1 MNIDD
6 IYPSL
11 NDLKKRAKQRLPFFA
26 WEYLDSA
33 TGVEDQKTRNRIELD
48 KILFETR
55 ILRGEYTPNQ
65 ETTFL
70 GKTYSHP
77 FGVAP
82 VGMSGMIWPG
92 AEYIL
97 ARGCADAK
105 IPYCLSAVATVTPE
119 MISSSIGDMGWMQL
133 YPPTD
138 PNVRRDMLRRAKDSG
153 FHTLVLTVDVPAPS
167 RRERQRRAQLTI
179 PPRITPKML
188 WETATHPSWAL
199 GTARYGQ
206 PRLRFAESY
215 VKVKGNTSSTAHP
228 GYIIRGK
235 PDWNYL
241 SELRDEWDGHI
252 IVKGVTSAHDA
263 SKLKD
268 VGADAVWVSNHSGRQ
283 FDGGQSSIE
292 TLPGIRKAV
301 GADAVWVSN
310 HSGRQFDG
318 GQSSIETLPGIR
330 KAVGDSFPLIFDS
343 GVEGGLDI
351 LRAIALGA
359 NFVMLGRAFH
369 YALAAL
375 GKKGFEQM
383 AFILSDDINTNMYQ
397 MGIEELS
404 QSSDRIIKRD

>member
-1 MNIDD
+1 MSIDD
-6 IYPSL
+6 KYPSL
-11 NDLKKRAKQRLPFFA
+11 NDLKKRAKRRLPHFA

-33 TGVEDQKTRNRIELD
+33 TGVEDQKARNRIELD

-55 ILRGEYTPNQ
+55 VLQGEYTPSQ

-70 GKTYSHP
+70 GRSYTHP

-92 AEYIL
+92 AEYML
-97 ARGCADAK
+97 AQGCVK
-105 IPYCLSAVATVTPE
+105 LSIPYSMSAVATVTPE
-119 MISSSIGDMGWMQL
+119 MIASSLGDMGWMQL

-138 PNVRRDMLRRAKDSG
+138 PNIRRDMLRRAKNAG

-179 PPRITPKML
+179 PPKITPTML
-188 WETATHPSWAL
+188 WETATHPAWAI
-199 GTARYGQ
+199 GTARHGQ

-228 GYIIRGK
+228 GYIIRGR
-235 PDWNYL
+235 PNWDYL
-241 SELRDEWDGHI
+241 SELRSEWDGHV
-252 IVKGVTSAHDA
+252 IVKGITSPHDA
-263 SKLKD
+263 VKLKQA
-268 VGADAVWVSNHSGRQ
+268 GADAVWVSNHTGRQ

-292 TLPGIRKAV
+292 TLPAIRA
-301 GADAVWVSN
+301 
-310 HSGRQFDG
+310 
-318 GQSSIETLPGIR
+318 
-330 KAVGDSFPLIFDS
+330 AVGDDYPLVFDS

-351 LRAIALGA
+351 IRAIAMGA

-375 GKKGFEQM
+375 GQKGFDQM
-383 AFILSDDINTNMYQ
+383 AFMLSDDIKTNMYQ
-397 MGIEELS
+397 MGIKNLS
-404 QSSDRIIKRD
+404 QASERLIK

>member
-11 NDLKKRAKQRLPFFA
+11 SDLKKRAKSRLPFFA

-33 TGVEDQKTRNRIELD
+33 TGVEDQKNRNREELN

-55 ILRGEYTPNQ
+55 ILKGEYVPNQ
-65 ETTFL
+65 KTTFL

-97 ARGCADAK
+97 ARGCAKAK

-138 PNVRRDMLRRAKDSG
+138 ADVRRDMLLRAKNAG

-179 PPRITPKML
+179 PPKITPKML

-199 GTARYGQ
+199 GTAKYGQ

-235 PDWNYL
+235 PDWKYL
-241 SELRDEWDGHI
+241 SELRNEWDGHI
-252 IVKGVTSAHDA
+252 IVKGITSAHDA
-263 SKLKD
+263 LELKKAG
-268 VGADAVWVSNHSGRQ
+268 VDAVWVSNHSGRQ

-292 TLPGIRKAV
+292 TLPKIRKAV
-301 GADAVWVSN
+301 GND
-310 HSGRQFDG
+310 
-318 GQSSIETLPGIR
+318 
-330 KAVGDSFPLIFDS
+330 FPLIFDS

-369 YALAAL
+369 YALGAL

-397 MGIEELS
+397 MGIKELTDS
-404 QSSDRIIKRD
+404 TNRLIKRD

>member
-11 NDLKKRAKQRLPFFA
+11 NDLKKRAKRRLPYFA

-33 TGVEDQKTRNRIELD
+33 TGVEDQKNRNRVELD

-55 ILRGEYTPNQ
+55 ILKGEYTPNQ

-70 GKTYSHP
+70 GKTYTHP

-97 ARGCADAK
+97 AKGCASTK

-119 MISSSIGDMGWMQL
+119 MVSSSIGDMGWMQL

-138 PNVRRDMLRRAKDSG
+138 PNVRRDMLRRAKDAG
-153 FHTLVLTVDVPAPS
+153 FHTLVLTVDVHAPS

-179 PPRITPKML
+179 PPKITPKML
-188 WETATHPSWAL
+188 WETATHPSWAF
-199 GTARYGQ
+199 GTALHGQ
-206 PRLRFAESY
+206 PRLRFAEGY
-215 VKVKGNTSSTAHP
+215 VKAKGNTSSTAHP

-241 SELRDEWDGHI
+241 SELRNEWDGHI
-252 IVKGVTSAHDA
+252 IVKGVTSSHDA
-263 SKLKD
+263 SRLKD
-268 VGADAVWVSNHSGRQ
+268 AGADAVWVSNHSGRQ

-292 TLPGIRKAV
+292 TLPEIRKAV
-301 GADAVWVSN
+301 GND
-310 HSGRQFDG
+310 
-318 GQSSIETLPGIR
+318 
-330 KAVGDSFPLIFDS
+330 FPLIFDS
-343 GVEGGLDI
+343 GIEGGLDI

-397 MGIEELS
+397 MGIKELS
-404 QSSDRIIKRD
+404 QSSDRLIKRD

>member
-1 MNIDD
+1 MSIDD
-6 IYPSL
+6 KYPSL
-11 NDLKKRAKQRLPFFA
+11 NDLKKRAKRRLPHFA

-33 TGVEDQKTRNRIELD
+33 TGAEDQKTRNRIELD

-55 ILRGEYTPNQ
+55 VLQGEYTPSQ

-70 GKTYSHP
+70 GRSYAHP

-92 AEYIL
+92 AEYML
-97 ARGCADAK
+97 AQGCVK
-105 IPYCLSAVATVTPE
+105 LNIPYSMSAVATVTPE
-119 MISSSIGDMGWMQL
+119 MIASSLGDMGWMQL

-138 PNVRRDMLRRAKDSG
+138 PNIRRDMLRRAKNAG

-179 PPRITPKML
+179 PPKITPTML
-188 WETATHPSWAL
+188 WETATHPAWAI
-199 GTARYGQ
+199 GTARHGQ

-228 GYIIRGK
+228 GYIIRGR
-235 PDWNYL
+235 PNWDYL
-241 SELRDEWDGHI
+241 SELRSEWDGHI
-252 IVKGVTSAHDA
+252 IVKGITSPHDA
-263 SKLKD
+263 LKLKQA
-268 VGADAVWVSNHSGRQ
+268 GADAVWVSNHTGRQ

-292 TLPGIRKAV
+292 TLPAIRA
-301 GADAVWVSN
+301 
-310 HSGRQFDG
+310 
-318 GQSSIETLPGIR
+318 
-330 KAVGDSFPLIFDS
+330 AVGDDYPLVFDS

-351 LRAIALGA
+351 IRAIAMGA

-375 GKKGFEQM
+375 GQKGFDQM
-383 AFILSDDINTNMYQ
+383 AFMLSDDIKTNMYQ
-397 MGIEELS
+397 MGIKNLS
-404 QSSDRIIKRD
+404 QASERLIK